1 MLVRY
6 ARVGQLYRDN
16 RPLVW
21 LSLVIF
27 VNQLGF
33 GSIVPVV
40 PLYAK
45 SFGVSQSA
53 IGLTIGVY
61 GLARFLTNLPAGQLA
76 DRMGRRWTL
85 VLGEIVTAVGNLL
98 CGLSGSYEQFL
109 IFRFVSGVGAAMVV
123 TLGQVSL
130 ADIATPANRGRTMAI
145 YQGVFLFAVGIGPLP
160 GGLLAEQ
167 FGLTVPFYVFAVL
180 GVIAAVLA
188 FDKVP
193 ETKGMRERREAK
205 EGAAPPVSLPYLQ
218 QLKILSSQL
227 GFMLVSLVTFV
238 QFFARTG
245 AIFAIV
251 PVMAAVKLGC
261 SPDQVGLALTVVSL
275 ANLGMVYFS
284 GLLVDRFGR
293 KPVIVPST
301 LLAGLSVASYVLAP
315 DFGWL
320 IGSCAFW
327 GVAGGISGPAPAAY
341 AADMAPSGMN
351 AVTMSSYRMMADLGY
366 VAGPMLLGWMADVSG
381 NEMSLLVTAAM
392 FLVSGVLFALFA
404 PESARGSAGVRAKV
418 PAGTSR

>member
-1 MLVRY
+1 MSIRSD
-6 ARVGQLYRDN
+6 RVGELYRDN
-16 RPLVW
+16 RALVW

-85 VLGEIVTAVGNLL
+85 VLGEVVTAVGNLL
-98 CGLSGSYEQFL
+98 CGMSGSYEQFL
-109 IFRFVSGVGAAMVV
+109 LFRFVAGAGAAMVV
-123 TLGQVSL
+123 TLGQVSV
-130 ADIATPANRGRTMAI
+130 ADIATPSNRGRTMAI

-167 FGLTVPFYVFAVL
+167 FGLNMPFYVFAAL
-180 GVIAAVLA
+180 GVIAAALA

-193 ETKGMRERREAK
+193 ETRGMSERREALA
-205 EGAAPPVSLPYLQ
+205 GAAAPVILPYLQ
-218 QLKILSSQL
+218 QLRTLTSQL

-245 AIFAIV
+245 AIFAVV
-251 PVMAAVKLGC
+251 PVMAAVKLGL
-261 SPDQVGLALTVVSL
+261 SPDQIGLSLTVVSL
-275 ANLGMVYFS
+275 ANLAMVYFS

-293 KPVIVPST
+293 KTVIVPST
-301 LLAGLSVASYVLAP
+301 LLTGLSMASFVLAP
-315 DFGWL
+315 SFGWL
-320 IGSCAFW
+320 LASCAFW

-366 VAGPMLLGWMADVSG
+366 VVGPMLLGWLADVSG
-381 NEMSLLVTAAM
+381 NETSLLVTAVM
-392 FLVSGVLFALFA
+392 FLVSGMLFALFA
-404 PESARGSAGVRAKV
+404 PESTRMSAGVV
-418 PAGTSR
+418 TPAVSVE